1 MEGKTWEARGTC
13 KLRDVS
19 KKSADHECMGVDLW
33 QLSARTSV
41 GSGSSAATLLPTKMS
56 SVWSNLTPVNTADTI
71 YTSTFKGVTE
81 IHYAQCG
88 KYPVVCP
95 NGCDV
100 HKMER
105 QDLK

>member
-1 MEGKTWEARGTC
+1 MEGITWEARGTC
-13 KLRDVS
+13 KSRDVS

-33 QLSARTSV
+33 QLSAHTSV
-41 GSGSSAATLLPTKMS
+41 GSGSSAATLLPTKIS
-56 SVWSNLTPVNTADTI
+56 SVWSDLTPVNTADTI
-71 YTSTFKGVTE
+71 PQHSRVYVTE

-88 KYPVVCP
+88 KYPVVFP

-100 HKMER
+100 HKMEQ